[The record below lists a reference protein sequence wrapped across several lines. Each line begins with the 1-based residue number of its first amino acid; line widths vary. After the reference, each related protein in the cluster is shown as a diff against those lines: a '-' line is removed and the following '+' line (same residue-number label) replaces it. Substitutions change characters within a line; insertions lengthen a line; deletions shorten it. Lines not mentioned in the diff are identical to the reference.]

1 MTSIILEHP
10 ALQAGGMPRH
20 PASPIVAEQHWRSVN
35 ALLADASPQPG
46 NVVVARWT
54 HAGDAPL
61 EVTNAGSVAD
71 HCIGLNVKCAALT
84 FDHAGRRIVHG
95 RLTAGAVQVTAPGVP
110 TRAEFT
116 SSADVL
122 HLFVSQQVL
131 AECYQDLF
139 QQPRADEIVLD
150 DPQLIRDPVLE
161 RLGQALAVSQ
171 SADAALGKLF
181 TDSVSLAIV
190 SRVVARHYAR
200 ATRRSREAAPLP
212 QWRMNRVIEFVDA
225 HLSQPIGLAEI
236 ASSAGL
242 TRMHFAAQ
250 FRRATGLR
258 PHEYLLRRR
267 VEHAQHLLTTSKHNV
282 MDVALSCGFRS
293 QAHFTTVFKK
303 FVGETPFRWKEKSN
317 DAR

>member
-1 MTSIILEHP
+1 MTTTLIDLP
-10 ALQAGGMPRH
+10 APLADVVSRRQ
-20 PASPIVAEQHWRSVN
+20 ASPIVAEQQWRHMN
-35 ALLADASPQPG
+35 ASAYDAATQRD
-46 NVVVARWT
+46 NVIVMRWT
-54 HAGDAPL
+54 HGGDAPL
-61 EVTNAGSVAD
+61 EVSNEGSVAD
-71 HCIGLNVKCAALT
+71 HCIGLNLKCAALT
-84 FDHAGRRIVHG
+84 FDHAGRRLVHG

-110 TRAEFT
+110 TRAVFS

-139 QQPRADEIVLD
+139 QHSRDADIVLD
-150 DPQLIRDPVLE
+150 DPDLIRDPVLE

-171 SADAALGKLF
+171 SNDAALGKMF

-190 SRVVARHYAR
+190 SHIVGRHFAG

-212 QWRMNRVIEFVDA
+212 QWRMNRVIEFVEA
-225 HLSQPIGLAEI
+225 HLAEPIGLADI
-236 ASSAGL
+236 AASAGL

-250 FRRATGLR
+250 FRRATGVR

-267 VEHAQHLLTTSKHNV
+267 VEHAQHLLVTSKHNV

-303 FVGETPFRWKEKSN
+303 FVGETPHRWKEKTS